1 MLTGLAVALAVVPF
15 KYVLMGLTVCCFA
28 TNTRVA
34 KAVSDPRGG
43 RRWREWW
50 ESIPAVPVHTVDKG
64 ELLEEKAG

>member
-28 TNTRVA
+28 ANTRVA

-43 RRWREWW
+43 RRGREWW

-64 ELLEEKAG
+64 DLRTG